1 MSDTYYCIL
10 LAYSIIA
17 WRHHN
22 ILCHYIV
29 LEVWKLSR
37 LISILKFLTLKH
49 LIHQKGLL
57 GLGWS
62 FICLIETLWLH
73 FKSFFI
79 DSYKGESELFNMFAL
94 H

>member
-1 MSDTYYCIL
+1 MSDAYYGIL
-10 LAYSIIA
+10 PACSIRT
-17 WRHHN
+17 WRHHT
-22 ILCHYIV
+22 ICCHYMV
-29 LEVWKLSR
+29 LEAWKLPR
-37 LISILKFLTLKH
+37 LISIFRFLTVKH

>member
-1 MSDTYYCIL
+1 MNDTYYCIL
-10 LAYSIIA
+10 LAYSIIT
-17 WRHHN
+17 WRHRN

-29 LEVWKLSR
+29 LEAWKLSR

-49 LIHQKGLL
+49 LIHRKGLL